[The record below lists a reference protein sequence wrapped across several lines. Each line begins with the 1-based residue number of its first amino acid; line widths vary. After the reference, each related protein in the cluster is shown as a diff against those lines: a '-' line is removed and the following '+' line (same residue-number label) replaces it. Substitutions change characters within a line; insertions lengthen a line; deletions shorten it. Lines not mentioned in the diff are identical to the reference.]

1 MNAVE
6 TPTLAGTTEILELA
20 TFYVGDLLVGAD
32 IRQVEEINRQM
43 DFTPLPHVPPFVLG
57 VLNLRGNVVT
67 VVDLRTILGIQP
79 DHQSRRSHNV
89 IIRFEGERIGL
100 AVDRIADVVRTTADA
115 IDELPA
121 NFDAMD
127 TRFLQG
133 VYAMENELL
142 LVLNVQEALSLQ

>member
-6 TPTLAGTTEILELA
+6 TSTIAGAASTLELA
-20 TFYVGDLLVGAD
+20 TFYVADLLVGAD

-43 DFTPLPHVPPFVLG
+43 DVTPLPHVPDYVLG

-67 VVDLRTILGIQP
+67 VVDLRTILGIP
-79 DHQSRRSHNV
+79 PAGESRRSHNV
-89 IIRFEGERIGL
+89 IVHYEGERIGL
-100 AVDRIADVVRTTADA
+100 AVDRIADVVHAPLDR

-121 NFDAMD
+121 NFESIDS
-127 TRFLQG
+127 RFLQG

-142 LVLNVQEALSLQ
+142 LILDVQEALSLP

>member
-6 TPTLAGTTEILELA
+6 TPTLAGTTEVLELA

-57 VLNLRGNVVT
+57 VLNLRGSVVT
-67 VVDLRTILGIQP
+67 VVDLSTILGVK
-79 DHQSRRSHNV
+79 HASQSQRSHNV

-100 AVDRIADVVRTTADA
+100 AVDRIADVVRTTSDA
-115 IDELPA
+115 LDELPA
-121 NFDAMD
+121 NFDSMD

-133 VYAMENELL
+133 VYAMEDELL